1 VWAIVA
7 GLVILGVGTALMI
20 AGIFFSFAE
29 YQKDKELSGPTD
41 FVNALAGLIKA
52 LSGQPRS
59 TVCFTFGT
67 LLIFLG
73 GVIAGVAGLT
83 A

>member
-1 VWAIVA
+1 MWAVVA
-7 GLVILGVGTALMI
+7 GLVILGLGAILVLVGV
-20 AGIFFSFAE
+20 FFSFAE
-29 YQKDKELSGPTD
+29 YQKDKELNGPEG

-52 LSGQPRS
+52 LSGEPRS